1 LIRNGFITLD
11 DVNDSDWFIMNA
23 LLQEEQEYKR
33 IQEEHN
39 KAVKELLS

>member
-1 LIRNGFITLD
+1 
-11 DVNDSDWFIMNA
+11 MNA